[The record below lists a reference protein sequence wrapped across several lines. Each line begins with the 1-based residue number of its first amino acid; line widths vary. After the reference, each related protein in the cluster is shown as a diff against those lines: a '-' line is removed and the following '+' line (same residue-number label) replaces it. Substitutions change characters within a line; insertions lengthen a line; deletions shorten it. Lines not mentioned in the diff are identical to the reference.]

1 MRLID
6 SMQSEMRKSHSTNES
21 FLYLIIHQES
31 CKGKSTFFFW
41 RSLPLSRV
49 CNLGFYSN
57 LDGFWNLKERE
68 REMPFHRRHLCVS
81 LSFLCRKTTQKSSP
95 TNTKNGGKRR
105 ERETFV
111 ESSDFNNN
119 NNNKNG
125 ETDDDCARFGR
136 SSVSRRIGHRR
147 DARFRILQTTGE
159 NAVQKAELGG
169 GTAVENVVRIRRVLH
184 ALRDRKWSVLLD
196 AVR

>member
-1 MRLID
+1 MRVFCILLFI
-6 SMQSEMRKSHSTNES
+6 KSRV
-21 FLYLIIHQES
+21 
-31 CKGKSTFFFW
+31 KGKEAPFSFGGL
-41 RSLPLSRV
+41 SLSRV
-49 CNLGFYSN
+49 YNLGFYSN
-57 LDGFWNLKERE
+57 VDGFWNLKERE
-68 REMPFHRRHLCVS
+68 RDAFPQATNLCVS

-95 TNTKNGGKRR
+95 TNTKNNGKRR

-119 NNNKNG
+119 NKKKNG